1 MSRRANP
8 KIVGGFVVAAIGLL
22 VAAALV
28 FGSFTF
34 FEVTRRY
41 VVFFEGSVDG
51 LTQGSAV
58 LFRGVPLGRVIDV
71 GIRYNPQDRSFE
83 IPVIVEI
90 RPSVIA
96 RWSPPAHKT
105 SEETIKSLIDAGLR
119 ARLESA
125 SLVTGQQVVQ
135 LNFFPGTPIKLEPTD
150 LSYPQIP
157 SVPSPTQ
164 QIMSSVDV
172 AAKDLPALIKQATAV
187 LDRVQHIL
195 SPENESSIQSIL
207 ESAAAAM
214 KSLQADAASL
224 SQVIDGADNT
234 LASAGQL
241 SKHLDGVVQDNREDI
256 RVTLRNFREAT
267 VTVNKL
273 MDHLDQIAAT
283 NRLPIRQ
290 FTEGTLPDLTAL
302 IIDARTTVNKATA
315 VLDSLER
322 NPTRFI
328 FGNRMGQGVELK

>member
-8 KIVGGFVVAAIGLL
+8 KLVGGFILAAIGLL

-34 FEVTRRY
+34 FEVTRRF
-41 VVFFEGSVDG
+41 VVFFQGSVDG

-71 GIRYNPQDRSFE
+71 GIRYDSRDSSFE

-90 RPSVIA
+90 RPGVIA
-96 RWSPPAHKT
+96 RYSPPAT
-105 SEETIKSLIDAGLR
+105 METEGLKRLIDAGLR

-135 LNFFPGTPIKLEPTD
+135 LNFFPGTPINLQKTD
-150 LSYPQIP
+150 LPYYQLPT
-157 SVPSPTQ
+157 VPSPTQ
-164 QIMSSVDV
+164 EIMSSVDI
-172 AAKDLPALIKQATAV
+172 AARDLPTLIKQVAAV
-187 LDRVQHIL
+187 LDRVQQIL
-195 SPENESSIQSIL
+195 SPENEAAIHSLL
-207 ESAAAAM
+207 ESAASAM
-214 KSLQADAASL
+214 KTLQADAESL
-224 SQVIDGADNT
+224 GPLISGAQDT
-234 LASAGQL
+234 VTSAGQL
-241 SKHLDGVVQDNREDI
+241 TTHLDAVVQNNREDI
-256 RVTLRNFREAT
+256 RAIVKNFRENT
-267 VTVNKL
+267 VSLNKL
-273 MDHLDQIAAT
+273 IDQLNQVAT
-283 NRLPIRQ
+283 ANRIPIRQ
-290 FTEGTLPDLTAL
+290 FMDGTLVDLRAL
-302 IIDARTTVNKATA
+302 IIDARTTVNKATT

>member
-8 KIVGGFVVAAIGLL
+8 KLVGGFILAAIGLL

-34 FEVTRRY
+34 FEVTRRF
-41 VVFFEGSVDG
+41 VVFFQGSVDG

-71 GIRYNPQDRSFE
+71 GIRYDPKDSSFE

-90 RPSVIA
+90 RPGVIA
-96 RWSPPAHKT
+96 RYSPAAT
-105 SEETIKSLIDAGLR
+105 METEGLKRLIDAGLR

-135 LNFFPGTPIKLEPTD
+135 LNFFPGTPINLQKTD
-150 LSYPQIP
+150 LPYYQLPT
-157 SVPSPTQ
+157 VPSPTQ
-164 QIMSSVDV
+164 EIMSSVDI
-172 AAKDLPALIKQATAV
+172 AARDLPTLIKQVAAV
-187 LDRVQHIL
+187 LDRVQQIL
-195 SPENESSIQSIL
+195 SPENEAAIHSLL
-207 ESAAAAM
+207 ESAASAM
-214 KSLQADAASL
+214 KTLQADAESL
-224 SQVIDGADNT
+224 GPLISGAQDT
-234 LASAGQL
+234 VTSAGQL
-241 SKHLDGVVQDNREDI
+241 TTHLDAVVQNNREDI
-256 RVTLRNFREAT
+256 RAIFKNFRENT
-267 VTVNKL
+267 VSLNKL
-273 MDHLDQIAAT
+273 IDQLNQVAT
-283 NRLPIRQ
+283 ANRIPIRQ
-290 FTEGTLPDLTAL
+290 FMDGTLVDLRAL
-302 IIDARTTVNKATA
+302 IIDARTTVNKATT